1 MFTSDAST
9 TSQLKGIAGQIKSR
23 INDAIVSIKTNV
35 SSTPLD
41 PNPLTSYSSSSQ
53 TPTPSHHEER
63 PLHKQV
69 FNTLFAPCIGSGAC
83 PQQNGTDDNE
93 NIVRNIQNNLA
104 SSSFNSL
111 TINPKRKPTK
121 LGTKARNALQNL
133 QKSSS
138 NDECYYAQYYSDDHG
153 RAAKAVLMT
162 KRREEQEKAT
172 QRKKMHE
179 LQEQAKEEAVKYR
192 MTSDEKTPTKTHR
205 DSIRVGRY
213 ELSEVNGLNR
223 SSASED
229 SESNISYNYD
239 DGISAISAHTLEEM
253 AKAERILY
261 KKHGIPPKE
270 PKEQGFE
277 ITDSAENENPP
288 SPTSTAG
295 SSDASDDDVARI
307 EDLVE
312 EQRKMRN
319 DQSVETSF
327 DRQISKQKGNL
338 SHDSFATADMKTPD
352 NSFSNNVSSQRDGP
366 VSCLHYCIFCFNFNI
381 YLSNGSHC
389 SYIQSVTKTPHPHD
403 TSFSTRSSSTFKSKK
418 NKKSRTPKIFR
429 RRKKYMEFDDDEYE
443 I

>member
-1 MFTSDAST
+1 MVTSDAST

-41 PNPLTSYSSSSQ
+41 PNPLTSHSSSSQ

-83 PQQNGTDDNE
+83 PQHSGRDDNE

-172 QRKKMHE
+172 QRKKMYE
-179 LQEQAKEEAVKYR
+179 MQEQAKEEAVKYR
-192 MTSDEKTPTKTHR
+192 MTSDNAKTPTKTHR

-213 ELSEVNGLNR
+213 ELSEVNALNR

-277 ITDSAENENPP
+277 ITDSAENENAP

-312 EQRKMRN
+312 VQRKMAN
-319 DQSVETSF
+319 DFSVESSF
-327 DRQISKQKGNL
+327 DRQNNRQKGNL
-338 SHDSFATADMKTPD
+338 SNDSSATADMKTPD
-352 NSFSNNVSSQRDGP
+352 NSFSNNVRSQRDGT
-366 VSCLHYCIFCFNFNI
+366 
-381 YLSNGSHC
+381 
-389 SYIQSVTKTPHPHD
+389 SVTKTPHPHD
-403 TSFSTRSSSTFKSKK
+403 TSFSTRSSSTLKSKK